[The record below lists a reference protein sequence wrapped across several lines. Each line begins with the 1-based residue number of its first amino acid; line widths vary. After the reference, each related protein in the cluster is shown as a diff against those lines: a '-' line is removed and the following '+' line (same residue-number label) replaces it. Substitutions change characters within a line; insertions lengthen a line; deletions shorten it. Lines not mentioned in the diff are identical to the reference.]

1 MLPEKQRKFVRE
13 AFESPP
19 TGLDATDR
27 RIAAE
32 LQTEP
37 RLRVAEL
44 ARRIGLSGP
53 AAAERLRRLEETGT
67 VSYRAEISPRALGY
81 TICAIVRIS
90 PVGGGLRLIPGIASE
105 VPNVTECYRITG
117 EDCYFL
123 KVWLGSIDDLEP
135 ILDLFTPHGR
145 TTTSIVHS
153 APVPPRPLPVPV
165 DSPVTGEPTIAARKS
180 RWKGKTGP

>member
-1 MLPEKQRKFVRE
+1 LPSKQRNFIRQALE
-13 AFESPP
+13 TPQAP
-19 TGLDATDR
+19 LDAADQ
-27 RIAAE
+27 RIVAE
-32 LQTEP
+32 LQAAP

-53 AAAERLRRLEETGT
+53 ATAERLRRLEEGDI
-67 VSYRAEISPRALGY
+67 VSYRAEINPRALGY

-90 PVGGGLRLIPGIASE
+90 PVGGGLRLIPAIARE

-123 KVWLGSIDDLEP
+123 KVWLPSIEDLEP

-165 DSPVTGEPTIAARKS
+165 DSPVTGEAKIAAMRPRRK
-180 RWKGKTGP
+180 GEPVA

>member
-1 MLPEKQRKFVRE
+1 MPSKQRNFVRQ
-13 AFESPP
+13 AFEMSAWQKP
-19 TGLDATDR
+19 DAPMDAIDR
-27 RIAAE
+27 RIVAEMQAA
-32 LQTEP
+32 P

-53 AAAERLRRLEETGT
+53 AAADRLRHLEDNGT
-67 VSYRAEISPRALGY
+67 LSYRAEVSPRALGY
-81 TICAIVRIS
+81 TLCAIVRIS
-90 PVGGGLRLIPGIASE
+90 PVGGGLRLIPGIARE

-123 KVWLGSIDDLEP
+123 KVYLRSIDDLEP

-153 APVPPRPLPVPV
+153 APVPTRPLPPV
-165 DSPVTGEPTIAARKS
+165 NTDSRPQSSDIQVNKS
-180 RWKGKTGP
+180 